1 MLRDLTDTNFYEEA
15 KMMKKTVFCIAAA
28 AAFTLG
34 AAPENL
40 IGNGSFEEEKCPFT
54 WRPRESITVRCKPE
68 NTAGRFISRADTT
81 RVHSGKRSW
90 YHECRV
96 APGENNM
103 RFRNLKCGY
112 GKMYEFNCFY
122 YIGQKEVT
130 SRIWY
135 DVTFYDAAGKICG
148 YFNGP
153 QMEREMDQW
162 LPFPIRFFPPKNTV
176 KCDINLKFCS
186 IMKVWVDDASFSET
200 APASYV
206 RTMGVI
212 QKQTDDF
219 ILWSESPLCQAA
231 FSGVPAGVKQGSGVE
246 LAAAGNE
253 NESFQLV
260 ITPKKSLKALSLKA
274 EGFKDFSFEFRKVE
288 FVKVTKAADPRQLGM
303 TADPLIAVDGPVSA
317 EPGKNCAF
325 FITVKIP
332 SGMKKGNC
340 KGQVRLYD
348 GSRELASVPLT
359 VKVWG
364 ASLPERTVLST
375 AFYTS
380 TGFGQ
385 GAYLKFDTRPKQEII
400 DDLHSILSRM
410 RISTNQAAGIK
421 APKWKK
427 VNGSVVV
434 TDWSATDASIR
445 ELRDKYHFRI
455 IRVPLLRMLGDNG
468 GWFISKGRK
477 TRKKWGRTVGA
488 EPPATPFGSYYDAPE
503 GLKYVTEYARQF
515 LDHAK
520 KEFPDIRFYWYIY
533 DEVPGDV
540 FRQLIPIMAEIKK
553 QVPDLELMIVGGRAE
568 LPPYDIQVSSF
579 NRPSVRTTLNNYKG
593 KWYYQWKNTINPA
606 ECMNA
611 RAFAWQIYTAGGK
624 GGLLWNTIYCGVA
637 RKNKVF
643 NPWENPTGLYDSAYP
658 TIIYPPYQGKGKAV
672 PTQRAWLIRDGIE
685 DYELLALAERKIG
698 REKVIELIKPFIKDP
713 FTWTNDPAVLAQ
725 VRAKLAEAAE

>member
-1 MLRDLTDTNFYEEA
+1 
-15 KMMKKTVFCIAAA
+15 MKKTVFCIAAA